1 MSDMFSD
8 ALEFCDGLAS
18 CDRQNLMRELD
29 VSYQEEETTSA
40 ALATALTLILDRDK
54 RRQSFE
60 FGRGLLLLSSLEGG
74 GVYPATVASLRSGE
88 YTSPQQ
94 EKNYGKTQ

>member
-8 ALEFCDGLAS
+8 ALEFCDGLDV

-40 ALATALTLILDRDK
+40 SLATELTFILDREK
-54 RRQSFE
+54 RRKSFE

-74 GVYPATVASLRSGE
+74 GVYPATVTSLAVG
-88 YTSPQQ
+88 
-94 EKNYGKTQ
+94 

>member
-18 CDRQNLMRELD
+18 CDIQNLMREID

-40 ALATALTLILDRDK
+40 ALATALTLMLDRSK
-54 RRQSFE
+54 RRKSFE

-74 GVYPATVASLRSGE
+74 GVYPATVASLRAGE